1 MSKYH
6 PTRGRQQKGAFAA
19 GNASSLAASGESTQ
33 GTDRDASHAAVA
45 HHLLLLQRGVGEDLV
60 TNETLVSA
68 PYPSSPS
75 WRIQRQLEAR
85 TALLVNN
92 AVD

>member
-45 HHLLLLQRGVGEDLV
+45 HHLLLL
-60 TNETLVSA
+60 
-68 PYPSSPS
+68 
-75 WRIQRQLEAR
+75 
-85 TALLVNN
+85 
-92 AVD
+92 